1 LNAKKKKSTGKRPL
15 PTTRSQSAPYSLE
28 EDLARTLGRKPGII
42 ITSSAARN
50 PYDISTPAKAD
61 VHFPE
66 NMRLDELK
74 GTHDPGKNYI
84 WVTAADAPLR
94 PATFTAKRVDLVCV
108 VHVYTKAASGTKDD
122 VLAANTRKQ
131 NMMDEV
137 CDIII
142 ANGPSIK
149 DFHLHLK
156 LFIDRSDIYFDPP
169 ILAADIHVQCTYLR

>member
-1 LNAKKKKSTGKRPL
+1 MDPPEKTLRDL
-15 PTTRSQSAPYSLE
+15 IYSNY
-28 EDLARTLGRKPGII
+28 
-42 ITSSAARN
+42 AAS
-50 PYDISTPAKAD
+50 DPAKSE

-66 NMRLDELK
+66 IMRLDELK
-74 GTHDPGKNYI
+74 DTHDPGKNYI